1 MSQNFHELFNHRLVR
16 GIWREKERPVLLNN
30 WEATYFNFN
39 EEKILKIAEKAKNL
53 GVELF
58 VLDDGWFGKRDDSGS
73 SLGDWYSDL
82 DKLPEG
88 VEGLSRKIE
97 AMGLKFGLWF
107 EPEMVNKISR
117 LFEEHPDWVIKTPG
131 RHMSHGRNQY
141 VLDFS
146 NPAVV
151 DHIYQMMKKVLK
163 NSCISYVKW
172 DMNRNITESYGTSL
186 RAEQQGEFFHRY
198 ILGVYELYERL
209 ITDFPEIL
217 FESCASGGARFDAGM
232 LYYAPQC
239 WTSDD
244 TDAVERIKIQ
254 YGTSMAYPVSSMGA
268 HVSAIPNH
276 QVKRMTDV
284 DFRAH
289 VAYFGAFGYELDPNA
304 MTEDEQ
310 EKVKEQIAFLK
321 KYRKLIQFGTFY
333 RLEDPFEG
341 DGNAAWMSV
350 SPDKK
355 QAVAAYYKV
364 MATPNPK
371 LKKLLLTGLD
381 PDKRYYC
388 SRNDRTYYGDE
399 LMNMGLLLDMEFTGS
414 SVRKDSIT
422 RKNSGTDAGDYT
434 SQLYVLECVDN

>member
-1 MSQNFHELFNHRLVR
+1 
-16 GIWREKERPVLLNN
+16 
-30 WEATYFNFN
+30 
-39 EEKILKIAEKAKNL
+39 
-53 GVELF
+53 
-58 VLDDGWFGKRDDSGS
+58 
-73 SLGDWYSDL
+73 
-82 DKLPEG
+82 
-88 VEGLSRKIE
+88 
-97 AMGLKFGLWF
+97 
-107 EPEMVNKISR
+107 
-117 LFEEHPDWVIKTPG
+117 
-131 RHMSHGRNQY
+131 
-141 VLDFS
+141 
-146 NPAVV
+146 
-151 DHIYQMMKKVLK
+151 MM
-163 NSCISYVKW
+163 
-172 DMNRNITESYGTSL
+172 
-186 RAEQQGEFFHRY
+186 Q
-198 ILGVYELYERL
+198 
-209 ITDFPEIL
+209 
-217 FESCASGGARFDAGM
+217 GM